1 MRYMNWFSMQV
12 SSSLAWSKH
21 NGKQHFFH
29 LLIRIPV
36 HYTSSVSAM
45 QMRLLVSLLC
55 ADVIVFAIRMGYN
68 EERKPLFYYRG
79 KCRRKK

>member
-1 MRYMNWFSMQV
+1 MRYTLWFSMQV

-36 HYTSSVSAM
+36 HYTSSVAAM

-55 ADVIVFAIRMGYN
+55 ADVIVFDVWMGYN
-68 EERKPLFYYRG
+68 EGRKPLFYDHG
-79 KCRRKK
+79 KRRRET